1 MRVLV
6 VEDFE
11 VLARSIEPRALLAL
25 LATQNPLNPQSRSLV
40 ELLCVPLWQSSDVN
54 GQAIEV
60 APRTTRVPRAD
71 MSSLW
76 ATSSALQGA
85 FEVE

>member
-40 ELLCVPLWQSSDVN
+40 GLLYVPL
-54 GQAIEV
+54 
-60 APRTTRVPRAD
+60 
-71 MSSLW
+71 
-76 ATSSALQGA
+76 
-85 FEVE
+85 